1 MAFLKTKRSQFIA
14 WMFIYAFGVMLM
26 FSKGG
31 SEGSG
36 FLWGLVLG
44 VGAGIATSTQGPP
57 ARLHRFLIVLRWLLG
72 AWLFGILIPLG
83 EGSSHQDDIL
93 ERAHLAFF
101 VTLMAGFPAL
111 LALLVW
117 IFRRPKSEGAAAAAP
132 SA

>member
-31 SEGSG
+31 AEGFG
-36 FLWGLVLG
+36 FLWGLALG

-57 ARLHRFLIVLRWLLG
+57 ARLQRLLIVLRWLLG
-72 AWLFGILIPLG
+72 AWLFGILIPWS
-83 EGSSHQDDIL
+83 ESSEKGDIL
-93 ERAHLAFF
+93 ERAQLAFF
-101 VTLMAGFPAL
+101 VTLLAGAPAL

-117 IFRRPKSEGAAAAAP
+117 IFRCPKSEDAAATAP

>member
-31 SEGSG
+31 AEGFG
-36 FLWGLVLG
+36 FLWGLALG

-57 ARLHRFLIVLRWLLG
+57 ARLHRLLIVLRWLLG
-72 AWLFGILIPLG
+72 AWLFGILTLWG
-83 EGSSHQDDIL
+83 KGGSQDDALL
-93 ERAHLAFF
+93 ERAQLAFF
-101 VTLMAGFPAL
+101 VTLLAGFPAL

-117 IFRRPKSEGAAAAAP
+117 IFRRPKK
-132 SA
+132 